1 MSQDNSGTVSMNEY
15 QQLFATKMESSSDE
29 IKAKFSEIDTEPD
42 AKLTKEEFV
51 KWHMTKFAK
60 LEDDNFLIVTGR
72 LLKKAEDE
80 VVIDPPQ

>member
-1 MSQDNSGTVSMNEY
+1 MKPEEEEVKGPSDEQEGAVASNQKSQDM
-15 QQLFATKMESSSDE
+15 
-29 IKAKFSEIDTEPD
+29 
-42 AKLTKEEFV
+42 TKEEFV